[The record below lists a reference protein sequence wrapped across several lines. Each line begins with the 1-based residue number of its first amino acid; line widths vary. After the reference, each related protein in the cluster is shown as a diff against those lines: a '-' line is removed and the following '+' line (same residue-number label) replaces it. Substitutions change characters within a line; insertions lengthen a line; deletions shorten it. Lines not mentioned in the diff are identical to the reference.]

1 MLAAEGGDDPD
12 CPATILTTAQMDAV
26 LEEYLGLTLAE
37 TGQVGLEHFTYL
49 PGFDVYFYY
58 HGDTNY
64 RGSVAFT
71 GGERRGELVRLTYDD
86 TFMGDGYKQV
96 LSLIHICPPRP

>member
-1 MLAAEGGDDPD
+1 MLAAEGGEDPD

-49 PGFDVYFYY
+49 PDFDVYFFY

-64 RGSVAFT
+64 RSSVTFT

-86 TFMGDGYKQV
+86 TFLGGGYKQV
-96 LSLIHICPPRP
+96 TLR

>member
-1 MLAAEGGDDPD
+1 MYKR
-12 CPATILTTAQMDAV
+12 QV

-49 PGFDVYFYY
+49 PDFDVYFFY

-64 RGSVAFT
+64 RSSVTFT

-86 TFMGDGYKQV
+86 TFLGGGYKQITLRAV
-96 LSLIHICPPRP
+96 SYTHLP

>member
-1 MLAAEGGDDPD
+1 M
-12 CPATILTTAQMDAV
+12 
-26 LEEYLGLTLAE
+26 
-37 TGQVGLEHFTYL
+37 GLEHFTYL
-49 PGFDVYFYY
+49 PDFDVYFYY

-64 RGSVAFT
+64 RGYVTFT

-96 LSLIHICPPRP
+96 TLRERSELIDEEVYSLA